1 MQLKSVVLT
10 HATGNQNS
18 RNALMSLVECDA
30 LAEFWTTICW
40 NTESIF
46 TRLLPVNIQRQLQR
60 RSFSEASR
68 NYIHTV
74 PYREAV
80 RLAVWGSPLRKFC
93 TNDGILSIH
102 DIYKNFDAKVARHL
116 CRVKANAVYAYE
128 GGAIKTFRT
137 AKNLGMTTIYELPS
151 SYWYWNQKVLKE
163 ECERSPAYSDIPA
176 ILKDSRRHLQQ
187 KDEEI
192 ELADYVF
199 VPSIHVRDT
208 LYGVVPAEKIRVI
221 NYGAPTVLKISH
233 KIETKQGPLR
243 VLYVGGLHARK
254 GIRYLLEAADQ
265 LRGQVD
271 VTLVGARDAACKQV
285 TDACRKWRWYESL
298 SHEHVIELMQ
308 ESDVLVNPSL
318 SEGCSLVIL
327 EALSAGLPVI
337 VTPNCGVTEFIRDG
351 REGFIVPI
359 CDASAIAD
367 RLSELDRNRDL
378 LNAISKN
385 AQETAEVKSWKAYR
399 KEWGDCL
406 QEVICR

>member
-18 RNALMSLVECDA
+18 RNALMSLAECGA

-40 NTESIF
+40 NAENIF
-46 TRLLPVNIQRQLQR
+46 TRLLPVHTQRQLQR

-80 RLAVWGSPLRKFC
+80 RLAVWGSPLRRFC

-102 DIYKNFDAKVARHL
+102 DIYRHFDAKVARHL
-116 CRVKANAVYAYE
+116 CKAKASAVYAYE
-128 GGAIKTFRT
+128 GGALKTFRT

-151 SYWYWNQKVLKE
+151 SYWYWNQKVLEE
-163 ECERSPAYSDIPA
+163 ECERSPAYSDIPM
-176 ILKDSRRHLQQ
+176 ILKDSNRHLQQ
-187 KDEEI
+187 KDKEI

-208 LYGVVPAEKIRVI
+208 LCGVVPAEKIRVI
-221 NYGAPTVLKISH
+221 NYGAPTVHKIAC
-233 KIETKQGPLR
+233 KIETKQRHLR

-254 GIRYLLEAADQ
+254 GIRYLLEAAER

-271 VTLVGARDAACKQV
+271 VTLVGAQDAACKQV
-285 TDACRKWRWYESL
+285 TDACRKWHWYASL
-298 SHEHVIELMQ
+298 SHERVIELMQ

-318 SEGCSLVIL
+318 SEGCSLVVL

-337 VTPNCGVTEFIRDG
+337 VTPNCGVTEFVRDG
-351 REGFIVPI
+351 REGFVVPI
-359 CDASAIAD
+359 CDAIAIAD
-367 RLSELDRNRDL
+367 RSSELDRNRDL
-378 LNAISKN
+378 LNVISKN
-385 AQETAEVKSWKAYR
+385 AQETAAVKSWKAYR